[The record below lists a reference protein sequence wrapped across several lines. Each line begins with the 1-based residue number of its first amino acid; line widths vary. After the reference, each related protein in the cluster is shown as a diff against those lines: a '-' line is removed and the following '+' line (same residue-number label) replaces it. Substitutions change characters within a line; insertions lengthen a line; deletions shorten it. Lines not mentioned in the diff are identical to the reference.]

1 MGVDIAK
8 ARAFVAEKE
17 RRQQTA
23 LLRKLRRARSDF
35 QKIVALIVEK
45 YQPLRIY
52 QWGSLLDEFSFS
64 EISDIDIAMEGIT
77 SAETFFRI
85 YGDAMDLTDFPVH
98 VVQLEKIEPEFR
110 ELIVTQGKLIYE
122 RPR

>member
-77 SAETFFRI
+77 SAETFFQI